1 MKIIIKKIYIEY
13 VNNVLVL
20 VNVSIVCD
28 IWMVNIQWIGPH
40 SRKCIQVS
48 KKIKC
53 MKTWMNKMVNN
64 AEK

>member
-40 SRKCIQVS
+40 SRKCNQVS
-48 KKIKC
+48 RKIIK
-53 MKTWMNKMVNN
+53 
-64 AEK
+64 